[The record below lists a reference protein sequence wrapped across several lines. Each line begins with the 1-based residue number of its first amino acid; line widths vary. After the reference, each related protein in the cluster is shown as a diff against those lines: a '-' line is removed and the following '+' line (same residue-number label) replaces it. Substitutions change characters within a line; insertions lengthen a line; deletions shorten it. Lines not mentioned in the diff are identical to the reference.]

1 MKLPTMS
8 AAARSSRVVVSPA
21 ATIVTD
27 DSVELQSIWGSA
39 WGFTKCATKCGVS
52 ALGCVSCGSDLD
64 CWLSCAGPKAANCIA
79 NCI

>member
-8 AAARSSRVVVSPA
+8 AAARSSRVVASPA
-21 ATIVTD
+21 ATVATA
-27 DSVELQSIWGSA
+27 DSIAPQSIWDSA
-39 WGFTKCATKCGVS
+39 WTFTKCATKCGVS
-52 ALGCVSCGSDLD
+52 ALSCVSCGTDLD